1 MIGVGVNVGVGV
13 GAGVAGAGVNVGRGG
28 EVANGVGL
36 GKTTT
41 EVTSGCGVINRPQPA
56 SKAPSITRVEKR
68 CRISAH
74 YTTGPK

>member
-1 MIGVGVNVGVGV
+1 MIGVGVKVGVNV
-13 GAGVAGAGVNVGRGG
+13 GAGVAGAGVNVGRGD

-36 GKTTT
+36 GRTTT
-41 EVTSGCGVINRPQPA
+41 EVTSGRGVINRPQPA
-56 SKAPSITRVEKR
+56 SEAANKTRVKKC